1 MPEEYPTPS
10 FNFRVEFDIDGIT
23 YSSSSFQ
30 EVSGLTAE
38 RDIIAYREG
47 GENRFEH
54 KLPGGARFSNLAL
67 KKGFISDQKI
77 YQWLTDINLGKPV
90 ETHNIEIIL
99 QDENG
104 KPAAVWMINKA
115 YPIAIEIAGFE
126 EDKKRIV
133 VEKLEF
139 AFESFERLE

>member
-77 YQWLTDINLGKPV
+77 FEWLTDNNLGKP
-90 ETHNIEIIL
+90 TKMHDFKIL
-99 QDENG
+99 LLDENS

-115 YPIAIEIAGFE
+115 FPIAIETAGFE
-126 EDKKRIV
+126 EDKKRIA

-139 AFESFERLE
+139 AFESITRMD